1 MEKNLGELL
10 NISLIIKDKIHKNT
24 VWKATDCDD
33 LAPHFSMQERNVET
47 TNSNTVLGLE
57 IETRDSTEKNAG
69 SNEESEN
76 EQPLL
81 RGTNSLNSDVENT
94 GDVLNTTNEI

>member
-1 MEKNLGELL
+1 MTNTLWRALDTDDISPYMTMQEKNSVE
-10 NISLIIKDKIHKNT
+10 N
-24 VWKATDCDD
+24 A
-33 LAPHFSMQERNVET
+33 NV
-47 TNSNTVLGLE
+47 VIGGGME

-76 EQPLL
+76 DQPML
-81 RGTNSLNSDVENT
+81 RNLNSLNSDPDNP